1 MNNCQTIV
9 FSSKAYNAII
19 RESFDKDPVETGG
32 ILLGHILDNGI
43 WIVMEVLP
51 PGINS
56 TFEIAYFEY
65 DDQFVNYLA
74 QSVADQYKIPLS
86 LLGLWHRHPG
96 SMDVFSLTDDTTNLS
111 FASLSQNGAISGLV
125 NIDPRFRLTM
135 YHLNAEQLNGSR
147 PKYQIVSYEIG
158 DDLIPDYYFDLKYYN
173 KSTNILNL
181 EPHTKKRNNPVQID
195 SNNQR
200 RHQKQQNSKASG
212 SNNFI
217 NFLKANKRNCAL
229 AFLFLVLL
237 ICICH
242 QSLNQLSC
250 LSEKI
255 SRLYTTAQKRIQQ
268 RSEDHSQVPWGI
280 DSNTSQPE
288 SGNDTYLF
296 PPIDT
301 SNQANDSSKTTI
313 KND

>member
-255 SRLYTTAQKRIQQ
+255 SRLYTAAQKRIQQ
-268 RSEDHSQVPWGI
+268 RSEDHSQVLWGI